1 MLGIA
6 TKTSQR
12 VRRNVIES
20 LERRQFLSA
29 GAIDPA
35 FNGQAIVTTNYA
47 GATSVLSD
55 LIVWADGG
63 FVAGGYAIPQT
74 LGGPDSP
81 QMALT
86 KYTFTGAIDTSF
98 GANGQIVAT
107 PRGLKG
113 ALDMAAL
120 DDGSFLVLGSSVSGF
135 STRANLLLKFT
146 PDGLVDTTFGNN
158 GKVSIPFSATSV
170 AVGAGNIIYIAGQ
183 ADRDGA
189 VARYSPRG
197 GLDLDFGLNGMFTTA
212 NLFSNTDDTSFFFDS
227 ISLDSTGRI
236 YAAGTQRD
244 EGAIGGAQFD
254 VRAVRV
260 DEDGSLDAAFGGL
273 GFVSAGATFAGVASE
288 GVAFGAI
295 VVGPDDRP
303 VLAAA
308 PSSGEQTFISKLQ
321 ADGST
326 DLAYGGGDGVA
337 VVDADASRYPLH
349 GSILEQVDGKI
360 LFAGATQ
367 RDGRN
372 VFSVERLDANGLP
385 DATYGSGGLATVTF
399 KKIPGEARVCALA
412 PDGTVV
418 VGGVVGSVQN
428 DGSLDSRRF
437 SVARLLREEGPAGQL
452 IPKTLRVEQS
462 GFVFDIIWRDDDAL
476 NELSI
481 DGGDLRVYGADGIA
495 RRAKLTSM
503 ASSSDG
509 KIVTARYRLPA
520 LNGVTFNSSNNGLY
534 TVKVQPNQVA
544 DDDGVFASR
553 RTLGNIRIRI
563 V

>member
-1 MLGIA
+1 MFGIA
-6 TKTSQR
+6 TKTSYC

-20 LERRQFLSA
+20 LECRRFLSA

-47 GATSVLSD
+47 AATSVLSD

-74 LGGPDSP
+74 LTGPDAP

-98 GANGQIVAT
+98 GTNGQIVAT

-135 STRANLLLKFT
+135 SSRANLLLKFT
-146 PDGLVDTTFGNN
+146 PNGLVDTTFGNN

-170 AVGAGNIIYIAGQ
+170 AVGAGNVIYIAGQ

-197 GLDLDFGLNGMFTTA
+197 GLDLDFGVNGMFTTS

-236 YAAGTQRD
+236 YAGGTHRD
-244 EGAIGGAQFD
+244 EGAVGGAQFD

-260 DEDGSLDAAFGGL
+260 DQDGSLDASFGGL
-273 GFVSAGATFAGVASE
+273 GFVSAGAVFGGD
-288 GVAFGAI
+288 GVAFGAV

-308 PSSGEQTFISKLQ
+308 PSSGEQTFVSKLQ
-321 ADGST
+321 SDGSV

-337 VVDADASRYPLH
+337 VINADAARYPLQ

-372 VFSVERLDANGLP
+372 VFSVERLDAAGLP
-385 DATYGSGGLATVTF
+385 DQTFGSGGLSTVTF
-399 KKIPGEARVCALA
+399 KKIPGEARVCSLA

-476 NELSI
+476 NELTI
-481 DGGDLRVYGADGIA
+481 DGGDLRIYGADGVA

-503 ASSSDG
+503 ASSVDG

-520 LNGVTFNSSNNGLY
+520 INGVTFNSSNNGLY